1 MSSTNSVAY
10 TSSTN
15 LVPVQA
21 EFNSAGVCVGL
32 VGPGGAYFSPP
43 LSNDTITGATID
55 NSVIGGTTPAAVT
68 GTTVYSST
76 ELGYTAAA
84 QGTVTQ
90 ATSKTTGVTLN
101 KSMGRITMNNASLAA
116 GTTALFTLTNSLI
129 SANDVLV
136 VSVSGGGTA
145 GAYWPFVSSQTSG
158 SAVIGLYNNTVGAL
172 SEAVIINF
180 AIIHGA

>member
-21 EFNSAGVCVGL
+21 EFNSAGACVGL

-43 LSNDTITGATID
+43 LTNDTITGATID

-68 GTTVYSST
+68 GTNVYAT
-76 ELGYTAAA
+76 GELGYGTGA

-90 ATSKTTGVTLN
+90 LTSKSTGVTLN
-101 KSMGRITMNNASLAA
+101 KSAGRITMNNASLASV
-116 GTTALFTLTNSLI
+116 TNVTFTLTNSLI
-129 SANDVLV
+129 STSDILILN
-136 VSVSGGGTA
+136 VSEGTA
-145 GAYWPFVSSQTSG
+145 GSYNAWVSGLAAG
-158 SAVIGLYNNTVGAL
+158 SATITLRNISGGAL
-172 SEAVIINF
+172 AEAVVINY